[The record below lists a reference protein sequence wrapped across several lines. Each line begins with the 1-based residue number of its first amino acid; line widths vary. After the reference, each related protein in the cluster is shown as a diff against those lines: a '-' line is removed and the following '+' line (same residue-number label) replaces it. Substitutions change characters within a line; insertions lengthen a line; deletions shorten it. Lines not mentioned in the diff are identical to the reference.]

1 MHLSLLLAS
10 CTNMIPIKYDTNKSV
25 SLFTI
30 YMVLV
35 IFFQLVVK
43 AILNVFFVSVF
54 YLFIYWIVLN

>member
-30 YMVLV
+30 YIYMVLV

-43 AILNVFFVSVF
+43 AIFHFFFVSVF
-54 YLFIYWIVLN
+54 YLFIY